1 MQAAGCGSPVALSF
15 NSSFIA
21 TVQWVS
27 ADAPIQTAISLGW

>member
-1 MQAAGCGSPVALSF
+1 MQAVGCGSPVALSF

-27 ADAPIQTAISLGW
+27 AGAQTLTAISLGW